1 MMELIVHERPNMLK
15 DAALLCELA
24 FKSNLEEDIKLIKT
38 PEKYGLTDEIVKE
51 KYGVYTKFLNH
62 VVESMSDQIVQ
73 AEMLRPYMDIITLS
87 DLGEL
92 SIITSAI
99 VSYVINIEELSFE
112 KFLESS
118 CRELYSEHENNL
130 EDKFK
135 NLKYESLDYSKL
147 YEMIDNQ
154 NFSSEIKYYCIS
166 YFYKLKDIYEVY
178 YKLLDFAIQ
187 LLEDN
192 YYMIEGIVNEKI
204 AEFKV
209 NNADATILKE
219 LDIPF
224 ISDQIEI
231 ESMGEYKLQE
241 IDYYISIVGYN
252 RLTFMMPEDKL
263 PDGLLMEGIYVR
275 DLIALREGHTDLA
288 SAKPKLLALGDN
300 TRFEI
305 LTLLAERPYY
315 LKELADALKLTS
327 ATVSHHVMQLLNN
340 EIVKVELEGRKVFYH
355 LNRRTLSNIGD
366 VFKTLGV
373 DDND

>member
-1 MMELIVHERPNMLK
+1 MELIVHERPNMLK

-241 IDYYISIVGYN
+241 IDYYISIIGYN

-288 SAKPKLLALGDN
+288 SVKPKLLALGDN

>member
-1 MMELIVHERPNMLK
+1 MELIVHERPNMLK

-24 FKSNLEEDIKLIKT
+24 FKSNLEDIKLIKT

-51 KYGVYTKFLNH
+51 RYGVYTKFLNH

-340 EIVKVELEGRKVFYH
+340 EIVKVELEGRKVFYR

>member
-1 MMELIVHERPNMLK
+1 MMELIVHGRPNMLK

>member
-1 MMELIVHERPNMLK
+1 MELIVHERPNMLK

>member
-1 MMELIVHERPNMLK
+1 MMELIVHGRPNMLK

-288 SAKPKLLALGDN
+288 SVKPKLLALGDN

>member
-1 MMELIVHERPNMLK
+1 MELIVHGRPNMLK